1 MEILIKLYRKS
12 EHNLHAMYLIS
23 SRKDMNDGR
32 IFAEKDRIVQF
43 GGLGQGRPITKD
55 WFLSQLSSEK
65 VLVLVHG
72 FNNPFL
78 YAVREFMLARVR
90 IQRSFGDEYEHILGY
105 TWPSGSSEFDYFHAK
120 RNTGEAGNRFRTWLR
135 WLTKAGCTIDI
146 MGHSMAALVGYKALR
161 EEADIRIRNLFSL
174 GAAIPTDILLKD
186 QKMGPLLEKVHCF
199 YAFHNRNDSILKY
212 GFRLVE
218 WKKALGYAG
227 PSHQQDLLKRH
238 AKINVIDC
246 SGVVQN
252 HTDYLHSP
260 SVLQLIS
267 QLLKGYKI
275 GQHTRLSDYVSMP
288 SSAEQ
293 IESRYAMASQI

>member
-1 MEILIKLYRKS
+1 
-12 EHNLHAMYLIS
+12 MYLIS

-32 IFAEKDRIVQF
+32 IFAEKDCIVQL
-43 GGLGQGRPITKD
+43 GGLGQGRPITRD

-72 FNNPFL
+72 FNNPLL
-78 YAVREFMLARVR
+78 YAVREFLLARAR
-90 IQRSFGDEYEHILGY
+90 IQRAFSNQYDHIVGY
-105 TWPSGSSEFDYFHAK
+105 TWPSGFTEFDYFHAK

-161 EEADIRIRNLFSL
+161 VEVDIRIRNLFSL
-174 GAAIPTDILLKD
+174 GAAIPKDIMLED
-186 QKMGPLLEKVHCF
+186 QNIPHLLEKVRHF
-199 YAFHNRNDSILKY
+199 YAFHNRNDRILKY

-238 AKINVIDC
+238 GKINVIDC
-246 SGVVQN
+246 SGVVKN

-260 SVLQLIS
+260 AVLQLIS
-267 QLLKGYKI
+267 RLLKGYKI
-275 GQHTRLSDYVSMP
+275 GQHVRLSDYDAMP
-288 SSAEQ
+288 VNVEQ
-293 IESRYAMASQI
+293 TESRYAIASQM